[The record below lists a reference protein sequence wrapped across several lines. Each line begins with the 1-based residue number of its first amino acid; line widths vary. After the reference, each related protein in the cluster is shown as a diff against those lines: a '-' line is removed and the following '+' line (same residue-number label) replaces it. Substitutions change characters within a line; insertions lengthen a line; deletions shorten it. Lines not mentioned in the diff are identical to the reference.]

1 MVSAIGFIALNVP
14 KQKDLPPAT
23 APLVWLHPED
33 TYFPSDIAAQL
44 LHTKPQINFA
54 DVPGYPNPLTLE
66 NLDSLNANKGSDVYL
81 TSVDDLTT
89 APAWL
94 NGVKP
99 DKSHTTVGAISAT
112 VIVNDRG
119 NGQVDAFYMYFNAYN
134 YGGRILGQNV
144 NEHVGDWEHN
154 MIRFINGKPQEVWF
168 SQHGFGEL
176 FLYDKLEKQGN
187 RPVVYSAKGSHA
199 VYASSGNHDHTIP
212 NVVLPSKGV
221 LTDTTGQGTLWD
233 PILSAYFYSFDA
245 KTENFTA
252 YNPAHPTAWLRY
264 TGRWGDQ
271 QYPSNDPRQDQIIP
285 GVDATARFTGG
296 PAGPASK
303 QLNRSQPCPEVDGYI
318 CQNQTESA
326 GGFVDKVKDAFSGIK
341 DIF

>member
-144 NEHVGDWEHN
+144 NEHVGVCLHL
-154 MIRFINGKPQEVWF
+154 RFP
-168 SQHGFGEL
+168 FGML
-176 FLYDKLEKQGN
+176 AD
-187 RPVVYSAKGSHA
+187 RAKGL
-199 VYASSGNHDHTIP
+199 GTQHDPLH
-212 NVVLPSKGV
+212 
-221 LTDTTGQGTLWD
+221 QR
-233 PILSAYFYSFDA
+233 
-245 KTENFTA
+245 KTSRSMVQ
-252 YNPAHPTAWLRY
+252 PARLR
-264 TGRWGDQ
+264 
-271 QYPSNDPRQDQIIP
+271 
-285 GVDATARFTGG
+285 
-296 PAGPASK
+296 
-303 QLNRSQPCPEVDGYI
+303 
-318 CQNQTESA
+318 
-326 GGFVDKVKDAFSGIK
+326 
-341 DIF
+341 